1 MFHIDKI
8 SLLKSKGVQ
17 NTYSED
23 RIEGGG
29 ILPFCLGPISL
40 TKLTQL
46 ANYF

>member
-23 RIEGGG
+23 RIEEGGDSSF
-29 ILPFCLGPISL
+29 LPW
-40 TKLTQL
+40 
-46 ANYF
+46 ANKSN

>member
-23 RIEGGG
+23 RIEEGGG
-29 ILPFCLGPISL
+29 DSSFLPWA
-40 TKLTQL
+40 TKS
-46 ANYF
+46 N